1 MGGNFLCT
9 KKQPGGRAFDCPQI
23 NIMKGK
29 YQMEKFE
36 YPVRTDEEGFYNV
49 TQQVRDAVEK
59 SGVQDGVCVIYSP
72 HTTAGITIN
81 ENADPNVVKDMLFG
95 LKKTFPDRPEYRH
108 MEGNTTA
115 HLKASFMG
123 SSATVLIENG
133 GLVLGTWQG
142 IYFCEFDGPR
152 NRRFYVKVLGAFLR
166 GKRGSAESGRAGGS
180 AGLLGGFFAVRR
192 RWEGF
197 PSMGKSRGNR

>member
-1 MGGNFLCT
+1 MC
-9 KKQPGGRAFDCPQI
+9 
-23 NIMKGK
+23 
-29 YQMEKFE
+29 
-36 YPVRTDEEGFYNV
+36 
-49 TQQVRDAVEK
+49 
-59 SGVQDGVCVIYSP
+59 IYSP

-123 SSATVLIENG
+123 SEPPTVLIENG

-152 NRRFYVKVLGAFLR
+152 NRRFYVKVLGSVPR

>member
-29 YQMEKFE
+29 NQMGKFE

-49 TQQVRDAVEK
+49 TQQVRDAVRK

-152 NRRFYVKVLGAFLR
+152 NRRFYVKVLGSVPQGEARFC
-166 GKRGSAESGRAGGS
+166 
-180 AGLLGGFFAVRR
+180 
-192 RWEGF
+192 
-197 PSMGKSRGNR
+197 

>member
-1 MGGNFLCT
+1 
-9 KKQPGGRAFDCPQI
+9 
-23 NIMKGK
+23 
-29 YQMEKFE
+29 MEKFE

-152 NRRFYVKVLGAFLR
+152 NRRFYVKVLGSVPQGEARFCREAALGR
-166 GKRGSAESGRAGGS
+166 LSFNGGKPWKSLTALAILANAERARWIPGS
-180 AGLLGGFFAVRR
+180 
-192 RWEGF
+192 
-197 PSMGKSRGNR
+197 GKNPKLY

>member
-49 TQQVRDAVEK
+49 TRQVRDAVGK

-133 GLVLGTWQG
+133 GLVLAWAASVSPNASSASASACPPMAT
-142 IYFCEFDGPR
+142 
-152 NRRFYVKVLGAFLR
+152 RRSFV
-166 GKRGSAESGRAGGS
+166 S
-180 AGLLGGFFAVRR
+180 LLIF
-192 RWEGF
+192 
-197 PSMGKSRGNR
+197 S

>member
-1 MGGNFLCT
+1 MGGNFLFT

-49 TQQVRDAVEK
+49 TRQVRDAVGK

-152 NRRFYVKVLGAFLR
+152 NRRFYVKVLGSVPQGEARFC
-166 GKRGSAESGRAGGS
+166 
-180 AGLLGGFFAVRR
+180 
-192 RWEGF
+192 
-197 PSMGKSRGNR
+197 

>member
-29 YQMEKFE
+29 NQMEKFE

-49 TQQVRDAVEK
+49 TQQVRDAVRK

-152 NRRFYVKVLGAFLR
+152 TRKYFVKIMEDR
-166 GKRGSAESGRAGGS
+166 G
-180 AGLLGGFFAVRR
+180 
-192 RWEGF
+192 
-197 PSMGKSRGNR
+197 

>member
-49 TQQVRDAVEK
+49 TRQVRDAVGK

-142 IYFCEFDGPR
+142 IYFCEFDGPSR
-152 NRRFYVKVLGAFLR
+152 CWAAFLR